1 MMSDSFIEQVVLQNI
16 AVTKLPGCQE
26 VCVLS
31 REGIVSLDGTVPT
44 RTAKLAMQRAALTV
58 KGVIAVVNNL
68 QSQPSRA
75 ARALCSSLESAK
87 VAPDLRPAGSMSRR
101 AVSTY

>member
-1 MMSDSFIEQVVLQNI
+1 MMSDSLIEQRVLQNI
-16 AVTKLPGCQE
+16 AVIKLPGCRE

-44 RTAKLAMQRAALTV
+44 RTARLAMQKAALTV

-68 QSQPSRA
+68 QSQPSKA
-75 ARALCSSLESAK
+75 ARALGSSLESAK
-87 VAPDLRPAGSMSRR
+87 VARGLRRAPAVSGR
-101 AVSTY
+101 AVSSY